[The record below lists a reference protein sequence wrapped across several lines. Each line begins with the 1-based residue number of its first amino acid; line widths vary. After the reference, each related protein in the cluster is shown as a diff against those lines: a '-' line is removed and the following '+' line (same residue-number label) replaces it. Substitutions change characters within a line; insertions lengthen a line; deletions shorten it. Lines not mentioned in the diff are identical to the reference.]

1 MALVQ
6 RFFKFP
12 QNYSFFIFGPRG
24 TGKSTWVR
32 KHFSNALY
40 IDLLLSDVKRAYT
53 AHPELLKKETDA
65 LPDQSIVII
74 DEIQKAP
81 ELLSII
87 HAIIEEK
94 REIQF
99 ILTGSSARKLKK
111 EGVNLLA
118 GRAIRKDFH
127 PFIAAEIR

>member
-1 MALVQ
+1 M
-6 RFFKFP
+6 
-12 QNYSFFIFGPRG
+12 
-24 TGKSTWVR
+24 
-32 KHFSNALY
+32 
-40 IDLLLSDVKRAYT
+40 LSDVKRAYT